1 MPDTGLSRK
10 QIADRL
16 VQYGKGSTP
25 VGNTH

>member
-16 VQYGKGSTP
+16 IRCGKASTP

>member
-16 VQYGKGSTP
+16 VQYGKGSIS